1 MKRIIVHLFFLGTV
15 LLLNAC
21 ATQNLF
27 QSEKHAQ
34 DLCDSIPVEMVEH
47 ILQADDK
54 ITISIWNHDD
64 LSVGSL
70 FGVYNSN
77 EVYGKWIIINQQG
90 EVTLPQIGKVV
101 LGGLTTQ
108 SAEDTLRKIYSKYIV
123 DPVIVVK
130 VINMEVTVLGE
141 VFKPGKY
148 TIDKDYNT
156 VLELIGA
163 AGGFDFYANK
173 KHIQIIRGS
182 GANTKEFVIDLTSME
197 EYKQKNL
204 ALETGDVIFVPM
216 RKGKMVD
223 KKAPVLIAVS
233 TALTATLVLFKFFQ

>member
-1 MKRIIVHLFFLGTV
+1 MKRLSTFLFLVGV
-15 LLLNAC
+15 MLLLNSC
-21 ATQNLF
+21 STQNLF
-27 QSEKHAQ
+27 QSEKHVN
-34 DLCDSIPVEMVEH
+34 DVCDTIPEGIVEH
-47 ILQADDK
+47 ILQPDDK

-77 EVYGKWIIINQQG
+77 EVYGKWIIVNQQG

-101 LGGLTTQ
+101 LAGLTTQ
-108 SAEDTLRKIYSKYIV
+108 SAADTLRTIYSKYIV
-123 DPVIVVK
+123 DPLVVVK
-130 VINMEVTVLGE
+130 VINLEVTVLGE

-156 VLELIGA
+156 VIEMLGA
-163 AGGFDFYANK
+163 AGGLDFYANK

-182 GANTKEFVIDLTSME
+182 GVNTKEFVLDLTSMND
-197 EYKQKNL
+197 YKQKNL
-204 ALETGDVIFVPM
+204 VLEAGDVIYVPT

-233 TALTATLVLFKFFQ
+233 SALTATLVVFKFFQ